1 MTNAEMLKSL
11 HTLKKLTKEN
21 IFFVRDGEPMY
32 TQKDR
37 DKLKIINEMI
47 EGLKAGIK

>member
-1 MTNAEMLKSL
+1 MNNQQLIDMAKSL
-11 HTLKKLTKEN
+11 KILIEKN